1 MRGEEEVKTERMT
14 PVGRMLERVEQLEA
28 EKIRRDL
35 AKLKNNTEKVGY
47 LMDRFPGTVSDN
59 NLLCVLFWRYAE
71 GARTLNEVIGK
82 TKADSIIRTRQLVE
96 KKRRETEA

>member
-1 MRGEEEVKTERMT
+1 MSHVDGM
-14 PVGRMLERVEQLEA
+14 VEKVDELEA
-28 EKIRRDL
+28 QKIRRDL
-35 AKLKNNTEKVGY
+35 GKMKKNTDKVRY
-47 LMDRFPGTVSDN
+47 LLDRFPGTASDN

>member
-1 MRGEEEVKTERMT
+1 MEVMDRMMD
-14 PVGRMLERVEQLEA
+14 RIDRLEA
-28 EKIRRDL
+28 EKLKRDL
-35 AKLKNNTEKVGY
+35 AKMSSKTDKVAL
-47 LMDRFPGTVSDN
+47 LMDRYPGVTSDN

-96 KKRRETEA
+96 KKRREQGK